1 MICSS
6 FRLDTELTTYTKATK
21 ATPGACAPSAHHTQ
35 THIQTR
41 ILARSLCML
50 MRQGTFDGSKHTAG
64 PLWHPEG
71 GAKWKKKRKRR
82 DMFSTLQG
90 LWKNYDGCEFFFF
103 NSLKFMS
110 YPTSFAEM
118 LPRRMRSLLPR
129 WHHRIWIVT
138 PVATSLYCI
147 LFLLSSPSCWSF
159 HFFPTSMNPCSAEAS
174 EPRAFWGQG
183 QSRTNSARRTG
194 CVACWGLTLGWGI
207 T

>member
-1 MICSS
+1 MEASTLLALFDIQKVEQNEKKKKEKEEICS
-6 FRLDTELTTYTKATK
+6 RH
-21 ATPGACAPSAHHTQ
+21 C
-35 THIQTR
+35 
-41 ILARSLCML
+41 
-50 MRQGTFDGSKHTAG
+50 
-64 PLWHPEG
+64 
-71 GAKWKKKRKRR
+71 R
-82 DMFSTLQG
+82 DCGKIMMVV
-90 LWKNYDGCEFFFF
+90 NFFFF

-174 EPRAFWGQG
+174 EPRVFWGQG